1 MLSWQLVYK
10 YLPLVVLMV
19 IIGPHYGFL
28 LIDLILEDAMDG
40 GGQVTATSAV
50 EILKALVKALQ
61 AVNGTTWHN
70 TFLDLWVSA
79 LRLVQRERD
88 PSEGPVPRLDTC
100 MCMLLCTTTLV
111 VANIIEEEEGELIE
125 EAERSPTNQRK
136 DKEALGMCR
145 GELVTS
151 LQLLG
156 EYEGLLTPPQSV
168 IQVANQAA
176 AKAIMFVS
184 GHAVGNGY

>member
-1 MLSWQLVYK
+1 
-10 YLPLVVLMV
+10 
-19 IIGPHYGFL
+19 
-28 LIDLILEDAMDG
+28 
-40 GGQVTATSAV
+40 
-50 EILKALVKALQ
+50 
-61 AVNGTTWHN
+61 
-70 TFLDLWVSA
+70 
-79 LRLVQRERD
+79 
-88 PSEGPVPRLDTC
+88 
-100 MCMLLCTTTLV
+100 MLLCTTTLV

-145 GELVTS
+145 GVTS